1 MELVA
6 PLGMFALFLGLY
18 YYLHRR
24 AERRSGRRLQVHW
37 MWLAVVAG
45 TAATIVIVG
54 AVTR

>member
-1 MELVA
+1 MELLA
-6 PLGMFALFLGLY
+6 PVGMFALFLGLY

-24 AERRSGRRLQVHW
+24 AERRSGGRLQVQW

-45 TAATIVIVG
+45 TAAIVVIVG